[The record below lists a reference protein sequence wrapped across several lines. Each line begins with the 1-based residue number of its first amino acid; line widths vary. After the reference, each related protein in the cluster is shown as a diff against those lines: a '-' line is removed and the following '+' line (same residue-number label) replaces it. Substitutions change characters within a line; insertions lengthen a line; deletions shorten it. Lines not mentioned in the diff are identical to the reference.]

1 MDSNPE
7 FEQLIQKLKAGDQ
20 QAASEL
26 FHHYSRRLIVLAR
39 RKLGAVALKSDPE
52 SVVQSVFCS
61 FFQRQQEGRLEVINW
76 QSLWGLLSTI
86 TLRKCGHKVEHWL
99 AARRDIGREQSP
111 NLLSDDSWATWEAIA
126 REPDAAEAAIFNET
140 LEQLQKL
147 LSPRD
152 LQVFQL
158 RLENLDVP
166 EIARRLET
174 SERTIRRSLE
184 GIEEK
189 IENQIR

>member
-1 MDSNPE
+1 MDSTAE
-7 FEQLIQKLKAGDQ
+7 FEQLIRKLKAGDQ
-20 QAASEL
+20 QAATEI
-26 FHHYSRRLIVLAR
+26 FNQYSCRLISLAR
-39 RKLGAVALKSDPE
+39 RKLGPVALKSDPE

-61 FFQRQQEGRLEVINW
+61 FFLRQQEGRLEVINW

-86 TLRKCGHKVEHWL
+86 TLRKCGHKVDHWL
-99 AARRDIGREQSP
+99 AARRNISREQSP
-111 NLLSDDSWATWEAIA
+111 AAQADESWAAWEAIA
-126 REPDAAEAAIFNET
+126 REPDAAEAAILNET
-140 LEQLQKL
+140 LEQLQQS

-152 LQVFQL
+152 LQIFQL

-174 SERTIRRSLE
+174 SERTIRRALE

-189 IENQIR
+189 IEKLDH